1 MIDTMKRIFCALCLF
16 ATSAASAADLRG
28 NVSLNITS
36 DTASAAKNIAMA
48 EARRQIVSDVLG
60 QYSDKDSLVTVL
72 TSANDT
78 TLNTLIASTAIDDE
92 LVSNTTYSATISM
105 VLDSEVAR
113 AWLAENGI
121 QNWLPNDDA
130 ANRFVV
136 WTEMSQPL
144 AQWTELN
151 DIARRENIDIAVK
164 SINGNQLMIDLP
176 VSSRGA
182 FTIAVREGG
191 WKYANM
197 DGALRIWK

>member
-1 MIDTMKRIFCALCLF
+1 MIDTMKRIVCALCLF

-121 QNWLPNDDA
+121 QNWLPSDDA

>member
-72 TSANDT
+72 TSANDA

-121 QNWLPNDDA
+121 QNWLPNDDT

-191 WKYANM
+191 WTYANM